1 MKALLV
7 GAACAILIAGCSGP
21 PGTAA
26 PARTPQT
33 TVKQPTPPTS
43 VSCTIPPK
51 TYADL
56 ASCRGESEQISLEVA
71 DSFEGKT
78 VGRIAIAS
86 RDPAEILAAMG
97 DYTRQWSSGA
107 DSFTVF
113 AYAKVADYAA
123 GAGYNRG
130 RIFWNNGGP
139 ITVNICTAF
148 MDLGDGMDFCEAE
161 DEYTVTNE

>member
-1 MKALLV
+1 MKVILI
-7 GAACAILIAGCSGP
+7 GAACAILIGCSGS
-21 PGTAA
+21 PGNADA
-26 PARTPQT
+26 
-33 TVKQPTPPTS
+33 TVKPTPAVASATPPAS
-43 VSCTIPPK
+43 GSCTIPPK

-56 ASCRGESEQISLEVA
+56 AACRGESEQISLEVA
-71 DSFEGKT
+71 DSVQGKT

-97 DYTRQWSSGA
+97 DYTRQWSTRA

-113 AYAKVADYAA
+113 AYAKAADYAE

-161 DEYTVTNE
+161 AEYTVANE

>member
-1 MKALLV
+1 MKVLLV
-7 GAACAILIAGCSGP
+7 GAACAILITGCSGP
-21 PGTAA
+21 PGTSA
-26 PARTPQT
+26 PAKTPQT
-33 TVKQPTPPTS
+33 TVKPPIS
-43 VSCTIPPK
+43 SSCTIPPK

-56 ASCRGESEQISLEVA
+56 ASCRGDSEQISLEVA

-97 DYTRQWSSGA
+97 EYTGRWSSSA
-107 DSFTVF
+107 NSFTVF
-113 AYAKVADYAA
+113 AYAKVTDYAA
-123 GAGYNRG
+123 AAGYNRG

-161 DEYTVTNE
+161 AEYTVANR